1 MALIPEASWASTAVA
16 FRVVRWAL
24 LLFFLSGSLIAQ
36 SSDSANTSQNTAQ
49 SGSQGSGQTPAQPPA
64 GATSPPP
71 QGANTTPPTPSQPT
85 QTLPSTQSASVPAS
99 TPAQEI
105 SSRDEVTTFKVKVN
119 LVLVRAVVRDAK
131 GKAVGNLRKEDF
143 ELLDNKKPQTI
154 TEFVME
160 QPGSKAAEAQQKA
173 ETEASESGSPLP
185 PPVAPDHYVA
195 YVFDD
200 IHLVFGDLARVR
212 DAAERHMNTLK
223 PTDRA
228 AIFTTS
234 GQGTLDFTDDRAKL
248 HETLQRLTPR
258 PVTRTGSAGCPDVTL
273 YMADLIQNQNDP
285 NALQVATLD
294 ALHCMYNDDTRFL
307 ATATATAQSTA
318 AQVLAEGEQETR
330 VTLSVLKDT
339 IRHIATMPGV
349 RTVLLLSPGFL
360 APRMDFD
367 YGEII
372 DHALRSQVI
381 ISALD
386 ARGLYVVDPAGDI
399 SDPHSVPPEVAGQKV
414 IYLTDGARADD
425 DVLAD
430 LAYGTGGS
438 FVKNNN
444 DLDAGLQRIA
454 AEPEYWYVLGFA
466 PQNLKLDGRFHTIRV
481 IVKNPPKLDVQ
492 ARKGY
497 YAPKHAADPNE
508 EAKQEIED
516 ALFSQEELHDLPVD
530 LHTQFFKASDLDAKL
545 AVLCHV
551 DVTRMHFQHA
561 AGRNANNLTI
571 VSGLFD
577 RNGKF
582 ITGNQ
587 KILEMHLKDDTLA
600 NKLHSGITIRSSFDV
615 KPGSY
620 LVRLVVRDAD
630 GQLSAANGAIEIP

>member
-1 MALIPEASWASTAVA
+1 MALISEESWASTSVV
-16 FRVVRWAL
+16 FRVVRL
-24 LLFFLSGSLIAQ
+24 SFLLFLLAGTLIAQ
-36 SSDSANTSQNTAQ
+36 TSDSANTSENNPQ
-49 SGSQGSGQTPAQPPA
+49 SGSQGTAQSPAQAPTSAPA
-64 GATSPPP
+64 PSP
-71 QGANTTPPTPSQPT
+71 QGTSTPSSTPTP
-85 QTLPSTQSASVPAS
+85 TQSANVPTS

-131 GKAVGNLRKEDF
+131 GKAIGSLRKEDF
-143 ELLDNKKPQTI
+143 ELFDNKKPQTI
-154 TEFVME
+154 TQFVME
-160 QPGSKAAEAQQKA
+160 TPGSKAAATQEKA
-173 ETEASESGSPLP
+173 EKDAESESGSSLP

-234 GQGTLDFTDDRAKL
+234 GQGTIDFTDDRAKL
-248 HETLQRLTPR
+248 RGALQRLVPR
-258 PVTRTGSAGCPDVTL
+258 PVARETTAGCPDVTF

-285 NALQVATLD
+285 QALQVATLD
-294 ALHCMYNDDTRFL
+294 ALHCMYNDDNRFM
-307 ATATATAQSTA
+307 ASAQATAQSTA
-318 AQVLAEGEQETR
+318 SQVLALGEQETR
-330 VTLSVLKDT
+330 VTLSVLKDM

-372 DHALRSQVI
+372 DYALRSQVV

-399 SDPHSVPPEVAGQKV
+399 SDPHPVPPQVAGQKV
-414 IYLTDGARADD
+414 IYVTDAARADD

-454 AEPEYWYVLGFA
+454 AEPEYWYVLGFT
-466 PQNLKLDGRFHTIRV
+466 PQNLKLDGRFHAIKV
-481 IVKNPPKLDVQ
+481 IVKNPPKLEVQ

-530 LHTQFFKASDLDAKL
+530 LHTQFFKATDVDAKL

-551 DVTRMHFQHA
+551 DVDKMHFQHTG
-561 AGRNANNLTI
+561 GRNANNLTI

-587 KILEMHLKDDTLA
+587 KVLEMHLKDDTLA

-620 LVRLVVRDAD
+620 LVRLVVRDTE
-630 GQLSAANGAIEIP
+630 GQLAAANGAIEIP

>member
-1 MALIPEASWASTAVA
+1 MALISEATWGSTSVR
-16 FRVVRWAL
+16 FGVVQSFL
-24 LLFFLSGSLIAQ
+24 LLFFLGGSLIAQ
-36 SSDSANTSQNTAQ
+36 TSGSPDTSSQNTPPSSPPSSQQSPPQ
-49 SGSQGSGQTPAQPPA
+49 SGSAPA
-64 GATSPPP
+64 ATSTSPAPP
-71 QGANTTPPTPSQPT
+71 
-85 QTLPSTQSASVPAS
+85 QSASVPAS

-131 GKAVGNLRKEDF
+131 GKAVGNLHKEDF

-154 TEFVME
+154 TQFVME

-173 ETEASESGSPLP
+173 EKEAESESESGSPLP

-200 IHLVFGDLARVR
+200 IHLEFSDLSRVR
-212 DAAERHMNTLK
+212 DAAERHMITLK

-234 GQGTLDFTDDRAKL
+234 GQGSVDFTDDRAKL
-248 HETLQRLTPR
+248 HEALQRIVPR
-258 PVTRTGSAGCPDVTL
+258 PVTRTGTAGCPDVSL
-273 YMADLIQNQNDP
+273 YMADLIENQNDP

-307 ATATATAQSTA
+307 STATTTAQSTA
-318 AQVLAEGEQETR
+318 AQVLASGEQETR

-339 IRHIATMPGV
+339 VRHVSTMPGA

-360 APRMDFD
+360 APRLDFD

-372 DHALRSQVI
+372 DQALRSQVI

-399 SDPHSVPPEVAGQKV
+399 SDPHPVPPQVAGQKTF
-414 IYLTDGARADD
+414 YLTDAARADD

-466 PQNLKLDGRFHTIRV
+466 PQNLKLDGRFHTIKV

-497 YAPKHAADPNE
+497 YAPKHATDPNE
-508 EAKQEIED
+508 EAKQEIDD
-516 ALFSQEELHDLPVD
+516 ALFSQEELHDLPID
-530 LHTQFFKASDLDAKL
+530 LHTQFFKASDVDAKL

-551 DVTRMHFQHA
+551 DVNRMHFQHA

-620 LVRLVVRDAD
+620 LVRLVVRDAE
-630 GQLSAANGAIEIP
+630 GQLYAANGAIEIP

>member
-1 MALIPEASWASTAVA
+1 MALISEASWASTAVV
-16 FRVVRWAL
+16 FRFGRVSL
-24 LLFFLSGSLIAQ
+24 LLFFLAGALIAQ
-36 SSDSANTSQNTAQ
+36 TSDSANTSQNNPQ
-49 SGSQGSGQTPAQPPA
+49 SGSQGTAQTPAQAPTSGQPPSPQS
-64 GATSPPP
+64 TS
-71 QGANTTPPTPSQPT
+71 TPSSTPTP
-85 QTLPSTQSASVPAS
+85 TQSANVPTS

-131 GKAVGNLRKEDF
+131 GKAIGNLRKEDF
-143 ELLDNKKPQTI
+143 ELFDNKKPQTI
-154 TEFVME
+154 TQFVME
-160 QPGSKAAEAQQKA
+160 TPGSKAAATQEKA
-173 ETEASESGSPLP
+173 EKQAESESGSSLP

-234 GQGTLDFTDDRAKL
+234 GQGAVDFTDDRAKL
-248 HETLQRLTPR
+248 HEALQHLTPR
-258 PVTRTGSAGCPDVTL
+258 AVARAGSAGCPDVTF
-273 YMADLIQNQNDP
+273 YMADLIQNQNDGQ
-285 NALQVATLD
+285 ALQVATLD
-294 ALHCMYNDDTRFL
+294 ALHCMYNDDTRFMSS
-307 ATATATAQSTA
+307 AQTTAQSTA

-339 IRHIATMPGV
+339 IRHIGTMPGV

-360 APRMDFD
+360 APRLDFD

-372 DHALRSQVI
+372 DHALRSQVV

-399 SDPHSVPPEVAGQKV
+399 SDPHPVPPEVAGQKV
-414 IYLTDGARADD
+414 IYVTDSARADD

-444 DLDAGLQRIA
+444 DFDAGLQRIA
-454 AEPEYWYVLGFA
+454 AEPEYWYVLGFT
-466 PQNLKLDGRFHTIRV
+466 PQNLKLDGRFHAIKV

-530 LHTQFFKASDLDAKL
+530 LHTQFFKATDVDAKL

-551 DVTRMHFQHA
+551 DVDKMHFQHT

-587 KILEMHLKDDTLA
+587 KVLEMHLKDDTLA

-620 LVRLVVRDAD
+620 LVRLVVRDAE
-630 GQLSAANGAIEIP
+630 GQLAAANGAIEIP

>member
-1 MALIPEASWASTAVA
+1 MALNSEAGRISTSVAVRLIGLSLA
-16 FRVVRWAL
+16 
-24 LLFFLSGSLIAQ
+24 LFFLASSLNAQTSGAR
-36 SSDSANTSQNTAQ
+36 NT
-49 SGSQGSGQTPAQPPA
+49 PPS
-64 GATSPPP
+64 SPPSSQQSAP
-71 QGANTTPPTPSQPT
+71 QSVSAPAATGTSATP
-85 QTLPSTQSASVPAS
+85 TQSASASAS

-131 GKAVGNLRKEDF
+131 GKAVGNLHKEDF

-154 TEFVME
+154 TQFVME

-173 ETEASESGSPLP
+173 EKEESESGSPLP

-212 DAAERHMNTLK
+212 DAAERHMSTLK

-234 GQGTLDFTDDRAKL
+234 GQGSLDFTDDRAKL

-258 PVTRTGSAGCPDVTL
+258 PVARTGFAGCPDVTL

-285 NALQVATLD
+285 TALQVATLD

-339 IRHIATMPGV
+339 IRHIATMPGM

-360 APRMDFD
+360 APRLDFD

-399 SDPHSVPPEVAGQKV
+399 SDPHPVPPGVAGQKV

-466 PQNLKLDGRFHTIRV
+466 PQNLKLDGRFHTIKV

-497 YAPKHAADPNE
+497 YAPKHATDPNE

-530 LHTQFFKASDLDAKL
+530 LHTQFFKASDADAKL

-551 DVTRMHFQHA
+551 EVDKMHFQHA

-630 GQLSAANGAIEIP
+630 GQLAAANGAIEIP